1 MKLTIAFWKRY
12 ELDLQEVKIAYLNW
26 AIGYM
31 KEPSPRYRHLFL
43 WEDYQTD
50 FCIVNSRYGRAFSIS
65 PFGSGVRGVSKSDV
79 IGNRLGIDET
89 DIALKTRLTANTL
102 KIREAIKT
110 FLIKDDIQQA
120 RNAVLN
126 FYWLKLGAHELLF
139 DRIQYRRD
147 QAGQLI
153 KGRWGIEPEDY
164 NSLTGMR
171 NRIVNVVR
179 YGEVLE
185 DIYVRNLDRKLPGF
199 SRNSRSTF
207 LSSAMTW
214 NKYAMCAFDCGPV
227 LWSKSGFVDFS
238 MVKHHMNEVGWPY
251 KSTALKILKPF
262 YRIALDY
269 TKSPICNRKKPN
281 QGYDLGSIRQKR
293 GELYELLDD
302 ILNAIHEIRSGIQG

>member
-1 MKLTIAFWKRY
+1 MKLTNAFWKRY

-26 AIGYM
+26 AIDYM
-31 KEPSPRYRHLFL
+31 VEPSPRYRHLFL

-65 PFGSGVRGVSKSDV
+65 PFGVGVRGVPN
-79 IGNRLGIDET
+79 IGIRSGIDEA
-89 DIALKTRLTANTL
+89 DMALKSRLASSTQT
-102 KIREAIKT
+102 IRTSIAEALEKGN
-110 FLIKDDIQQA
+110 LDDA
-120 RNAVLN
+120 RQTVLN
-126 FYWLKLGAHELLF
+126 YQMLKLSSAHEILY
-139 DRIQYRRD
+139 DKIQYRRD
-147 QAGQLI
+147 STGKRR
-153 KGRWGIEPEDY
+153 KGRWGLDESEGW
-164 NSLTGMR
+164 NSLTGIR
-171 NRIVNVVR
+171 NRIVNVIR
-179 YGEVLE
+179 YGEDLE
-185 DIYVRNLDRKLPGF
+185 DTYVENLNRKLPGF

-281 QGYDLGSIRQKR
+281 QGYDLDSIRQKR